1 MSAQS
6 LYTMM
11 ECSEKR
17 SRGIFIQFTSR
28 LSLTDKRFLL
38 FLKEAV
44 GMIVQD
50 IEFVLKDGTLLN
62 EYMMIREIRSGRV
75 PADQRDP
82 G

>member
-1 MSAQS
+1 
-6 LYTMM
+6 
-11 ECSEKR
+11 
-17 SRGIFIQFTSR
+17 
-28 LSLTDKRFLL
+28 
-38 FLKEAV
+38 
-44 GMIVQD
+44 MIVQD

>member
-1 MSAQS
+1 MSVQS